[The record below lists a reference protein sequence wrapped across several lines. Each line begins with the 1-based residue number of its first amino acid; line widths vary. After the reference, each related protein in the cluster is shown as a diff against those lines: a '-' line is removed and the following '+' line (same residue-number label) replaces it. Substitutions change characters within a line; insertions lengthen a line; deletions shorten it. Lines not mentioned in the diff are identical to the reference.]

1 MDIAEQISA
10 ARTPI
15 SRVSRISEVRRIV
28 FLEYLYISLILNE
41 KFVIV

>member
-15 SRVSRISEVRRIV
+15 SRVSRISEVRRTL
-28 FLEYLYISLILNE
+28 FLVIYIILLYLMRIL
-41 KFVIV
+41 

>member
-15 SRVSRISEVRRIV
+15 SRVSRISEVRRTL
-28 FLEYLYISLILNE
+28 FL
-41 KFVIV
+41 VIYNT